1 MSEPIIFYFD
11 PLSPFAY
18 IGSVEI
24 ERVGQ
29 RHGREVEWRP
39 VLLGVTVLKI
49 MGMRPLL
56 DYPLK
61 GPYLRRDAQ
70 RLATYF
76 DVPLKPHGLSKVNSL
91 AACRAYLWARD
102 HAPDRAKPL
111 AQALFARL
119 WQKGLDITSV
129 DAVIEEAAA
138 LGLDTEQLRVALAGP
153 ELKAAL
159 QASVEGAVAA
169 GVFGVPSFLVDG
181 ELFWGNDHFW
191 MLEHWLEHHR
201 FTR

>member
-1 MSEPIIFYFD
+1 MSDPIIFYFD

-18 IGSVEI
+18 IGSVEV

-29 RHGREVEWRP
+29 RHGRAVDWRP
-39 VLLGVTVLKI
+39 VLLGVTVLKV

-61 GPYLRRDAQ
+61 GPYLRRDVE

-76 DVPLKPHGLSKVNSL
+76 DVPLRQHNIKNINSL
-91 AACRAYLWARD
+91 AACRAYLWARA
-102 HAPDRAKPL
+102 HAPNRAKSL

-119 WQKGLDITSV
+119 WQKGLDITPV
-129 DAVIEEAAA
+129 DAVVEEAAA
-138 LGLDTEQLRVALAGP
+138 LGLDTSALRAALAGP

-159 QASVEGAVAA
+159 QTSVESAMEQ
-169 GVFGVPSFLVDG
+169 GVFGVPSFQVGG
-181 ELFWGNDHFW
+181 ELFWGNDHIW
-191 MLEHWLEHHR
+191 MLEHWLTHHR
-201 FTR
+201 FAK

>member
-1 MSEPIIFYFD
+1 VADPIIFYFD

-24 ERVGQ
+24 ERVGK
-29 RHGREVEWRP
+29 RHGRDVEWRP
-39 VLLGVTVLKI
+39 VLLGVTVLKV

-61 GPYLRRDAQ
+61 GPYLRHDAE
-70 RLATYF
+70 RLAAYF
-76 DVPLKPHGLSKVNSL
+76 DVPLRSHGLKHVNSL
-91 AACRAYLWARD
+91 AACRAYLWARR

-129 DAVIEEAAA
+129 EAVIEEAAA
-138 LGLDTEQLRVALAGP
+138 LDLDTAALRAALAAP
-153 ELKAAL
+153 DIKAAL
-159 QASVEGAVAA
+159 QASVEDAMAQ
-169 GVFGVPSFLVDG
+169 GVFGVPSFQVDG
-181 ELFWGNDHFW
+181 ELFWGNDHIW
-191 MLEHWLEHHR
+191 MLEHWLQHHR
-201 FTR
+201 FAR